1 MSEQLKIDD
10 LVFQVRR
17 SATRKTIGITVDRDA
32 SLLLVA
38 PVTCSGSQLECA
50 ARSTQFWVYTKLAET
65 ALLAWPPR
73 KRIYVTGE
81 GFSYLGR
88 SYRLRL
94 IDCASE
100 SEAPFLQL
108 RQGRFDLRVDAR
120 EAAGAHFMSWYAA
133 HAQPWL
139 ERCVERWAERIGAH
153 SSRVVVSD
161 LGYRWGSCGHTS
173 VLNFN
178 WRVIQLPPRIIE
190 YVVAHELTHL
200 IEPHHNA
207 AFWRLLG
214 QAVFDHQARKEWLAM
229 NGGHYAL

>member
-1 MSEQLKIDD
+1 MSEQLQIDD

-17 SATRKTIGITVDRDA
+17 SATRKTIGITVDRNA
-32 SLLLVA
+32 SLLLAA
-38 PVTCSGSQLECA
+38 PTRCSESQLEYA
-50 ARSTQFWVYTKLAET
+50 ARSKQFWVYTKLAEK

-73 KRIYVTGE
+73 TRTYVTGE

-88 SYRLRL
+88 TYRLRL
-94 IDCASE
+94 IDCAPGGE
-100 SEAPFLQL
+100 TLFLQL
-108 RQGRFDLRVDAR
+108 RQGRFNLRRDAR
-120 EAAGAHFMSWYAA
+120 DAAGAYFTEWYTS

-139 ERCVERWAERIGAH
+139 ERCVDRWAERIGGCP
-153 SSRVVVSD
+153 SRVVVSD

-173 VLNFN
+173 ALNFN

-200 IEPHHNA
+200 LEPHHNA

-214 QAVFDHQARKEWLAM
+214 QAVFDYQARKEWLAV
-229 NGGHYAL
+229 NGGRYAL